1 MDIIN
6 CNIFLNINQFY
17 TNIPSLQKKK
27 FIESQPVTDRLFKS
41 IEANRVTDY
50 FSSTSSYVSLFTA
63 ESIPKQ
69 ILFQH

>member
-6 CNIFLNINQFY
+6 CNIFLNINK
-17 TNIPSLQKKK
+17 SREKK